1 MDKTLEFEYHA
12 LELLQSDAELAKRLG
27 EELVKDSL
35 NIDEIGK
42 IVKQTEKMDP
52 TIASRKVKH
61 AVENQFSSAKEAI
74 REIAVQNTIDAYF
87 DLENFLTKRNEKINY
102 PLKVDVTCN
111 KKGQDVYDM
120 EIRDYATGMNL
131 YDVLYKYFTIGDTSK
146 QDKSYHI
153 GGHGRGAK
161 SGLHFCKK
169 LSVESF
175 GKRTTAQNKDNR
187 YTITIGEGS
196 DIREGTKITLED
208 LVIKEDPF
216 LALKEFA
223 GKITTQFDFE
233 FNGIKVNQ
241 KDDAKELGKL
251 PLEEKKKIK
260 GTDLELT
267 DVLLAS
273 SKNAEGLELKQ
284 SVMTVFEKPID
295 VEYLKR
301 TIGMPTGYLLSRSRN
316 EIPKPV
322 QDVLENKGDK
332 IYKKFFKHLYD
343 NLSKIGAYEFRFM
356 DSFSKRKDTLS
367 KVISGSYKAAKNSA
381 LAFMVGASLFLSVQ
395 YLAKPAFNEIAYYL
409 SSNRSFSTTKFF
421 SKVHRP
427 IADVQEF
434 IVNIFGGS
442 RFFSKIRK
450 NPLGYYYVE
459 KEERGDNSYVK
470 YHRPAGDVFFKLTS
484 YNQILSDGSWDNFS
498 DSCLD
503 IKRLDLD
510 PEKATVLKVWLNI
523 DAYKKKSVLPVP
535 TGYRVWGQPEMSSVY
550 ESFYPSEGL
559 PYDTY
564 IIQTFTK
571 PKGDFP
577 IKYEVIKTRRLV
589 KQFEKD
595 FMDVETEFI
604 RKKFTDLPF
613 KIIYPEDLEE
623 KLKRIDGMK
632 LAEKE
637 KVNIVTE
644 IIREYL
650 TYNTSSKN
658 HVKYLKMNNVIN
670 DPLKSG
676 QVDCDVANGILG
688 AILRERYKIP
698 TRLAVGIQGVNGV
711 LKVDAGH
718 GICEAY
724 IKGEGWVDFD
734 ATPSETSPD
743 MFKAYEGPSK
753 FAKFLD
759 WLKNFLGLDKVR
771 EEGVS
776 KDVKE
781 EVVNEYTKFSPT
793 SSWFDKFPLK
803 KYFRK
808 TLYYGGEAVGFVFN
822 NYPYFLLGLGGAS
835 LFGAYRYLKKRKET
849 DLKNIPLVDIWSKED
864 LGKTFEE
871 KISINQGI
879 NYTKKGE
886 LLYDKQV
893 IENGLE
899 KLANSEYDN
908 GKYVL
913 DYNFYTTIID
923 MSGSKN
929 TRMYY
934 KKEDEERVINPTI
947 LKSIT
952 FGDETLK
959 EKNSEERILEYS
971 SKINTLQGIVTG
983 ICKSNNMSNVQ
994 VSCEYKFKNPEKA
1007 LSFKSSIFKPKIYV
1021 NIEHKLMENNPASMY
1036 FDEKLL
1042 DSLIFAT
1049 ALATECNIGE
1059 LNELKENYLN
1069 KIVLGEKK

>member
-1 MDKTLEFEYHA
+1 MDNTLEFEYHA

-27 EELVKDSL
+27 EELVKERL
-35 NIDEIGK
+35 NIDEISN
-42 IVKQTEKMDP
+42 IIKQTEKMDP

-102 PLKVDVTCN
+102 PLKVDVTCT
-111 KKGQDVYDM
+111 KKGQDVYDL

-161 SGLHFCKK
+161 AGLHFCKK

-175 GKRTTAQNKDNR
+175 GKRTIAQNKDSK
-187 YTITIGEGS
+187 YTITVGEDSG
-196 DIREGTKITLED
+196 IREGTKITLED
-208 LVIKEDPF
+208 LIMKEDPF

-241 KDDAKELGKL
+241 KDDSKELGKL

-267 DVLLAS
+267 DLLLAS

-295 VEYLKR
+295 IEYVKR

-332 IYKKFFKHLYD
+332 VYKKFFKHLYG

-367 KVISGSYKAAKNSA
+367 KIVSGSYKIAKNSA
-381 LAFMVGASLFLSVQ
+381 LAFMVGASLFLSAE

-409 SSNRSFSTTKFF
+409 SSNRNFSNTKFF

-434 IVNIFGGS
+434 IIKIFGGS

-459 KEERGDNSYVK
+459 KEELGNNYYTK
-470 YHRPAGDVFFKLTS
+470 YYIPGGDVFFKLTS
-484 YNQILSDGSWDNFS
+484 YNRMLSDGSWDNFN
-498 DSCLD
+498 DSFLD
-503 IKRLDLD
+503 IKRLDLE
-510 PEKATVLKVWLNI
+510 PKKATMLIVHLNL

-535 TGYRVWGQPEMSSVY
+535 TGYRVWRGPEMSSVW
-550 ESFYPSEGL
+550 ESFYPSDDL
-559 PYDTY
+559 PYDTF
-564 IIQTFTK
+564 IIKTHEK
-571 PKGDFP
+571 PKGEFP
-577 IKYEVIKTRRLV
+577 IRYEIVKTRRLV

-595 FMDVETEFI
+595 FIDAETEFI
-604 RKKFTDLPF
+604 REKFTNVPF

-623 KLKRIDGMK
+623 KLKRIDNIK
-632 LAEKE
+632 LTEKE
-637 KVNIVTE
+637 KVDVVTD
-644 IIREYL
+644 IIREHL

-658 HVKYLKMNNVIN
+658 HVKYLNMNNVVN
-670 DPLKSG
+670 DPLKSKH
-676 QVDCDVANGILG
+676 VDCDVANGILG
-688 AILRERYKIP
+688 AILRDRYKIP

-718 GICEAY
+718 GVCEAY
-724 IKGEGWVDFD
+724 IKGEGWTVFD

-743 MFKAYEGPSK
+743 MFKAAEGPSR
-753 FAKFLD
+753 FDKFLD
-759 WLKNFLGLDKVR
+759 WIKGFLGLDKVR
-771 EEGVS
+771 EE

-781 EVVNEYTKFSPT
+781 EVVNDYTKFSPT
-793 SSWFDKFPLK
+793 SSWFDKFSLK

-835 LFGAYRYLKKRKET
+835 LFGAYRYWKKRKET
-849 DLKNIPLVDIWSKED
+849 DLKNIPLVDIWSKEE
-864 LGKTFEE
+864 LGKAFEE
-871 KISINQGI
+871 KISINQGM

-893 IENGLE
+893 VENGLE
-899 KLANSEYDN
+899 KLANSEYEN

-913 DYNFYTTIID
+913 DYNFYNTIID

-959 EKNSEERILEYS
+959 EKNSEEKISEYS
-971 SKINTLQGIVTG
+971 NKINALQCIVTG
-983 ICKSNNMSNVQ
+983 ICKANKISNVQ
-994 VSCEYKFKNPEKA
+994 VSAEYKFKNQEKI
-1007 LSFKSSIFKPKIYV
+1007 LSFKNSMFKPKVYV
-1021 NIEHKLMENNPASMY
+1021 NIEHPFIEKDPAAMY
-1036 FDEKLL
+1036 LDEKLL

-1049 ALATECNIGE
+1049 ALATEHNIGE
-1059 LNELKENYLN
+1059 LNELKKNYLN
-1069 KIVLGEKK
+1069 KVVLGEQK